1 MVATITVRPTA
12 GPLTWSGDP
21 PRDPA
26 TIPPTTA
33 AINPAATGAPEA
45 TAMPSDSGSATR
57 KTTNEA
63 GMSRP
68 GVIRRLIALCVL
80 VVT

>member
-21 PRDPA
+21 PSAPA
-26 TIPPTTA
+26 TMPPTTA
-33 AINPAATGAPEA
+33 AISPAATGAPEA

-57 KTTNEA
+57 KTTKEA
-63 GMSRP
+63 GMSLP
-68 GVIRRLIALCVL
+68 GVIRCLITLCVL